1 VGGHRF
7 GPNRCPPVLRPNV
20 VLTYIIRRLINAV
33 ITLLVVTAVTF
44 GIFFMVPKLTGSD
57 PALLYI
63 GKTSDAAS
71 IEGIRKKM
79 GLADPVYL
87 QYGKFLKGLV
97 AGRDYASGPDVTHCP
112 APCLGYSFKTDQ
124 EVTPLLLD
132 DLPVTLSLAM
142 GAAVLWVIMGV
153 STGVISALRRGTVID
168 RSVMTIALAGVSL
181 PVYFTGLLA
190 TAIFVYWL
198 GWLPQ
203 GQYVPFF
210 DNPGEWFINLL
221 LPWIT
226 LAFLFAATYAR
237 LTRANMLET
246 LGEDYIRTAR
256 AKGLPERT
264 VIGKHALR
272 SGLTPIVTIFGLDLG
287 ALLGGA
293 VLTEAVFNLRGLG
306 YQALQAIRGNDLPVI
321 IGVTLIA
328 AFFIVFA
335 NLIVD
340 LVYGIIDPR
349 VRLG

>member
-1 VGGHRF
+1 M
-7 GPNRCPPVLRPNV
+7 
-20 VLTYIIRRLINAV
+20 LTYIIRRLINAV

-71 IEGIRKKM
+71 IEGIRTKM
-79 GLADPVYL
+79 GLADPIPV

-124 EVTPLLLD
+124 EVTPLLLS
-132 DLPVTLSLAM
+132 DLPVTLSLAL

-153 STGVISALRRGTVID
+153 STGVISALRRGSIID
-168 RSVMTIALAGVSL
+168 RGVMTMALAGVSL
-181 PVYFTGLLA
+181 PIYFTGLLA
-190 TAIFVYWL
+190 SAIFVYWL

-340 LVYGIIDPR
+340 LVYGVIDPR

>member
-1 VGGHRF
+1 
-7 GPNRCPPVLRPNV
+7 VLA
-20 VLTYIIRRLINAV
+20 YILRRVINSI

-44 GIFFMVPKLTGSD
+44 MIFFMVPKLTGSD

-71 IEGIRKKM
+71 LEGIRTKM
-79 GLADPVYL
+79 GLGDPIPV

-97 AGRDYASGPDVTHCP
+97 AGRDYAAGPDVQHCP

-124 EVTPLLLD
+124 EVTPLLVG
-132 DLPVTLSLAM
+132 DLGVTFSLAI
-142 GAAVLWVIMGV
+142 GAAILWLLMGISIGVL
-153 STGVISALRRGTVID
+153 SALRRGSILD
-168 RSVMTIALAGVSL
+168 RAAMTGALAGVSL

-190 TAIFVYWL
+190 SAIFIRWL
-198 GWLPQ
+198 GWLPESN
-203 GQYVPFF
+203 YVPFVE
-210 DNPGEWFINLL
+210 NPADWFVALL

-246 LGEDYIRTAR
+246 LGEDYVRTAR
-256 AKGLPERT
+256 AKGLRERT

-293 VLTEAVFNLRGLG
+293 VLTENVFNLRGLG
-306 YQALQAIRGNDLPVI
+306 YQALTAIRGNDLPI
-321 IGVTLIA
+321 ILGVTLIA
-328 AFFIVFA
+328 AFFIVLA
-335 NLIVD
+335 NLVVD
-340 LVYGIIDPR
+340 LVYGVIDPR